1 MTEQT
6 IRILIADDHPV
17 VRKGLKALLN
27 TEPGLEVVGEAADGE
42 QAVTKFH
49 TLKPDLILMDL
60 SMPRKD
66 GIQAISEIRQA
77 SSEVKILVLTSFAED
92 KRIIAAIEA
101 GALGYL
107 LKDSSPRELIQ
118 AVYTVHRGESSLH
131 PSVAH
136 KLIHR
141 FQRSSE
147 EVQTEPLTAR
157 EIKVLRLIAAGLSNH
172 DIAKEL
178 FISEPTVRTHVS
190 NILRKLHLENRTQAA
205 LYALREGF
213 ASLGGEHNPAL
224 PHQHTTPFVE

>member
-42 QAVTKFH
+42 QAVTKAS
-49 TLKPDLILMDL
+49 TLKPDVILMDL

-66 GIQAISEIRQA
+66 GVQAISEIRQ
-77 SSEVKILVLTSFAED
+77 EVPGVKILVLTSFAED
-92 KRIIAAIEA
+92 RRIIAAIEA

-107 LKDSSPRELIQ
+107 LKESSPRELVR
-118 AVYTVHRGESSLH
+118 AVRTVYRGDSSLH
-131 PSVAH
+131 PTVAH
-136 KLIHR
+136 KLIHSL
-141 FQRSSE
+141 QRSSE
-147 EVQTEPLTAR
+147 GPQTESLTVR
-157 EIKVLRLIAAGLSNH
+157 EIKVLRLIAEGLSNH
-172 DIAKEL
+172 DIAKKL

-190 NILRKLHLENRTQAA
+190 NILRKLHLDNRTQAA

-213 ASLGGEHNPAL
+213 ASLE
-224 PHQHTTPFVE
+224 E

>member
-42 QAVTKFH
+42 QAVTKAS
-49 TLKPDLILMDL
+49 TLKPDVILMDL

-66 GIQAISEIRQA
+66 GVQAISEIRQ
-77 SSEVKILVLTSFAED
+77 EVPGVKILVLTSFAED

-107 LKDSSPRELIQ
+107 LKESSPHELVR
-118 AVYTVHRGESSLH
+118 AVRTVYRGDSSLH
-131 PSVAH
+131 PTVAH
-136 KLIHR
+136 KLIHSL
-141 FQRSSE
+141 QRSSE
-147 EVQTEPLTAR
+147 GPQTESLTVR
-157 EIKVLRLIAAGLSNH
+157 EIKVLRLIAEGLSNH
-172 DIAKEL
+172 DIAKKL

-190 NILRKLHLENRTQAA
+190 NILRKLHLDNRTQAA

-213 ASLGGEHNPAL
+213 ASLE
-224 PHQHTTPFVE
+224 E

>member
-42 QAVTKFH
+42 QAVTKAS
-49 TLKPDLILMDL
+49 TLKPDVILMDL

-66 GIQAISEIRQA
+66 GVQAISEIRQ
-77 SSEVKILVLTSFAED
+77 EVPGVKILVLTSFAED
-92 KRIIAAIEA
+92 RRIIAAIEA

-107 LKDSSPRELIQ
+107 LKESSPHELVR
-118 AVYTVHRGESSLH
+118 AVRTVYRGDSSLH
-131 PSVAH
+131 PTVAH
-136 KLIHR
+136 KLIHSL
-141 FQRSSE
+141 QRSSE
-147 EVQTEPLTAR
+147 GPQTESLTVR
-157 EIKVLRLIAAGLSNH
+157 EIKVLRLIAEGLSNH
-172 DIAKEL
+172 DIAKKL

-190 NILRKLHLENRTQAA
+190 NILRKLHLDNRTQAA

-213 ASLGGEHNPAL
+213 ASLE
-224 PHQHTTPFVE
+224 E

>member
-17 VRKGLKALLN
+17 VRKGIKALLN

-42 QAVTKFH
+42 QAVTKARI
-49 TLKPDLILMDL
+49 LKPDVILMDL

-66 GIQAISEIRQA
+66 GVQAISEIRQEIPEA
-77 SSEVKILVLTSFAED
+77 KILVLTSFAED
-92 KRIIAAIEA
+92 KRVIAAIEA

-107 LKDSSPRELIQ
+107 LKDSSPQELIR
-118 AVYTVHRGESSLH
+118 AVRTVHQGESSLH
-131 PSVAH
+131 PTVAH

-147 EVQTEPLTAR
+147 ENQTESLTAR
-157 EIKVLRLIAAGLSNH
+157 EIKVLRLIAEGLSNH
-172 DIAKEL
+172 DIAKKL

-190 NILRKLHLENRTQAA
+190 NILRKLRLDNRTQAA

-213 ASLGGEHNPAL
+213 ASLE
-224 PHQHTTPFVE
+224 E

>member
-17 VRKGLKALLN
+17 VRKGIKALLN

-42 QAVTKFH
+42 QAVTKARI
-49 TLKPDLILMDL
+49 LKPDVILMDL

-66 GIQAISEIRQA
+66 GVQAISEIRQEIPEA
-77 SSEVKILVLTSFAED
+77 KILVLTSFAED
-92 KRIIAAIEA
+92 KRVIAAIEA

-107 LKDSSPRELIQ
+107 LKDSSPQELIR
-118 AVYTVHRGESSLH
+118 AVRTVHQGESSLH
-131 PSVAH
+131 PTVAH

-147 EVQTEPLTAR
+147 ENQTESLTAR
-157 EIKVLRLIAAGLSNH
+157 EIKVLRLIAEGLSNH
-172 DIAKEL
+172 DIAKKL

-190 NILRKLHLENRTQAA
+190 NILRKLRLDNRTQAA

-213 ASLGGEHNPAL
+213 ASLED
-224 PHQHTTPFVE
+224 

>member
-42 QAVTKFH
+42 QAVTKAS
-49 TLKPDLILMDL
+49 TLKPDVILMDL

-66 GIQAISEIRQA
+66 GVQAISEIRQ
-77 SSEVKILVLTSFAED
+77 EVPGVKILVLTSFAED

-107 LKDSSPRELIQ
+107 LKESSPHELVR
-118 AVYTVHRGESSLH
+118 AVCTVYRGDSSLH
-131 PSVAH
+131 PTVAH
-136 KLIHR
+136 KLIHSL
-141 FQRSSE
+141 QRSSE
-147 EVQTEPLTAR
+147 GPQTESLTVR
-157 EIKVLRLIAAGLSNH
+157 EIKVLRLIAEGLSNH
-172 DIAKEL
+172 DIAKKL

-190 NILRKLHLENRTQAA
+190 NILRKLHLDNRTQAA

-213 ASLGGEHNPAL
+213 ASLE
-224 PHQHTTPFVE
+224 E

>member
-17 VRKGLKALLN
+17 VRKGIKALLN

-42 QAVTKFH
+42 QAVTKAS
-49 TLKPDLILMDL
+49 TLNPDVILMDL

-66 GIQAISEIRQA
+66 GVQAISEIRQ
-77 SSEVKILVLTSFAED
+77 EIPGVKILVLTSFAED

-107 LKDSSPRELIQ
+107 LKDSSPQELIR
-118 AVYTVHRGESSLH
+118 AVHTVYQGESSLH
-131 PSVAH
+131 PTVAH

-141 FQRSSE
+141 FQRSSKE
-147 EVQTEPLTAR
+147 TQTEPLTAR
-157 EIKVLRLIAAGLSNH
+157 EIKVLRLIAEGLSNH
-172 DIAKEL
+172 DIAKKL

-190 NILRKLHLENRTQAA
+190 NILRKLHLDNRTQAA

-213 ASLGGEHNPAL
+213 ASLE
-224 PHQHTTPFVE
+224 E

>member
-42 QAVTKFH
+42 QAVTKAR
-49 TLKPDLILMDL
+49 TLKPDVILMDL

-66 GIQAISEIRQA
+66 GVQAISEIRQ
-77 SSEVKILVLTSFAED
+77 EVPGVKILVLTSFAED

-107 LKDSSPRELIQ
+107 LKESSPHELVR
-118 AVYTVHRGESSLH
+118 AVRTVYRGDSSLH
-131 PSVAH
+131 PTVAH
-136 KLIHR
+136 KLIHSL
-141 FQRSSE
+141 QRSSE
-147 EVQTEPLTAR
+147 GPQTESLTIR
-157 EIKVLRLIAAGLSNH
+157 EIKVLRLIAEGLSNH
-172 DIAKEL
+172 DIAKKL

-190 NILRKLHLENRTQAA
+190 NILRKLHLDNRTQAA

-213 ASLGGEHNPAL
+213 ASLE
-224 PHQHTTPFVE
+224 E